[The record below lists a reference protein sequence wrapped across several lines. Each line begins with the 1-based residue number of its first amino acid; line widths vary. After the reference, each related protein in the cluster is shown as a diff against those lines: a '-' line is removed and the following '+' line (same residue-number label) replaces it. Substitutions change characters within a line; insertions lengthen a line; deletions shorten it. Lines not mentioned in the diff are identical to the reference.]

1 MNAPLPIPPTWTTG
15 STAAIKTGTWRAA
28 LAKHVQAPSP
38 CHVACPVHGD
48 IAEWIGQ
55 ARARDFHAAW
65 QTLSCHNPFPAVIG
79 RICHHPCESA
89 CNRAGYDEPLSICK
103 LERCVGDMALERGW
117 AHAAAA
123 TARAECVAVVG
134 GGPSGLSA
142 AYQLRRRGF
151 AVTLFEAQ
159 PELGGLMR
167 YGIPAYRLS
176 RTVLDAEIARVVA
189 LGIDVRCG
197 QAMDSPEALAEL
209 RAAFDAVYLA
219 YGARRQKRLPQL
231 DYSRPWVVDGAD
243 YLACA
248 SRGAPPALGTRLV
261 VIGGGSAALD
271 VARSARCA
279 GHEVTILALEAEADM
294 PAQREEVI
302 EAREEGIV
310 LADAALLRGVNESA
324 TGLRLDCVHVRFEA
338 GARKGQFSVTP
349 LDGTAF
355 TLDADAIVTAI
366 GQDPDLSPLAGAVD
380 CTDTLLRTD
389 VAGRTSAAG
398 VWAGGD
404 LTSTARFVSE
414 AIGMGE
420 RAALAIERELNA
432 RAGADGS
439 AALPEP
445 RALVELAAINLHYHP
460 TQPRAADQRLAVAQR
475 LAHGGEVQLGLAIE
489 QALAEAARCF
499 SCGTCTH
506 CDNCV
511 TYCPD
516 LAVQRAGDGYSVLT
530 DYCKGC
536 GVCVKECPTGSMT
549 MLEEL
554 R

>member
-1 MNAPLPIPPTWTTG
+1 MNAPLPIPTTWTTG

-28 LAKHVQAPSP
+28 LPRHVQAPSP
-38 CHVACPVHGD
+38 CHAACPVHGD

-65 QTLSCHNPFPAVIG
+65 LTLSRHNPLPAVIG

-103 LERCVGDMALERGW
+103 LERCVGDLALEHGW
-117 AHAAAA
+117 AHAPAG
-123 TARAECVAVVG
+123 TLRTERIAVVG

-176 RTVLDAEIARVVA
+176 RAVLDAEIARIVA

-197 QAMDSPEALAEL
+197 QAMDSPQALAEL
-209 RAAFDAVYLA
+209 RASFDAVYLA
-219 YGARRQKRLPQL
+219 YGARRQKRLPQV
-231 DYSRPWVVDGAD
+231 DYSRPWVLDSAD
-243 YLACA
+243 YLARA
-248 SRGAPPALGTRLV
+248 SGGTPPVLGARV
-261 VIGGGSAALD
+261 VVVGGGSAALD
-271 VARSARCA
+271 VARSARRA
-279 GHEVTILALEAEADM
+279 GHQVTILALEAEADL
-294 PAQREEVI
+294 PAQRDEVV
-302 EAREEGIV
+302 EAREEGIALV
-310 LADAALLRGVNESA
+310 DAAQLLGVVESA
-324 TGLRLDCVHVRFEA
+324 SGLRLDCVHVRFKA
-338 GARKGQFSVTP
+338 GAIKGQFSLTP
-349 LDGTAF
+349 LEGTAF
-355 TLDADAIVTAI
+355 TLDADAIVSAI
-366 GQDPDLSPLAGAVD
+366 GQDPDLAPLASAAD
-380 CTDTLLRTD
+380 CSDRLLCTD
-389 VAGRTSAAG
+389 ASGATSAAG

-420 RAALAIERELNA
+420 RAALAIERTLDA
-432 RAGADGS
+432 RAGTDTG
-439 AALPEP
+439 AAPLDVP
-445 RALVELAAINLHYHP
+445 ALVELAAINLHYHP
-460 TQPRAADQRLAVAQR
+460 AQPRATAQRLGVPQRLAQ
-475 LAHGGEVQLGLAIE
+475 GGEVQLGLAIE

-506 CDNCV
+506 CDQCI

-516 LAVQRAGDGYSVLT
+516 LAVQHAGDGYTVLT

-549 MLEEL
+549 MQEEL